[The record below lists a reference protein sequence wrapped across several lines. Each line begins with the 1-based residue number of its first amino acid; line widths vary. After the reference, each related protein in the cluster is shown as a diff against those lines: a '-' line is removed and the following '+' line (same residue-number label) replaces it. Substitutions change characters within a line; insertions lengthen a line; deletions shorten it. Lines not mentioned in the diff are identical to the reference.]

1 MEAVDDWGRKICI
14 SSPEESII
22 GPFFSN
28 PSDSELLFS
37 SPSLSPPI
45 LSRIPHLTPA
55 RFLAV
60 SGVPPSV
67 SSSVEASFRTPHP
80 KDDAARVLS
89 YNRLQFLPFPGK
101 NSVLVFFPTGTN
113 LDQIGFLALS
123 TGDSGG
129 LRVEGD
135 VFVAKERF
143 FSRILKVL
151 VQPISNL
158 GAYKCSSSSSSSSI
172 IELGYVMVYSLY
184 SIHWYCV
191 KYDEESQDSRPV
203 LSYLGLKQFKCC
215 SISSASWSPHLP
227 GECVVLLENGEI
239 FVFDLNQRHCSSSS
253 KFRGCKMKVSWEG
266 QVKSVNKKSWLG
278 CEFGWKLGG
287 FIIARSDAVFVIEK
301 CSGNCNVRSLVEIE
315 SLNMAVTEEFVAF
328 AKAGSDSF
336 RFVLAS
342 ESYLFLCD
350 QRSGVPL
357 LKWQHDVEKPC
368 FIDVYSLSD
377 LGCQSTTSS
386 SCVVLGSFWNAQSQM
401 FCYGP
406 SSVGPSSLCVWEL
419 PHNLLLP
426 AGKCQCGDCLI
437 REESMKESLPEW
449 IDWQKKRVLVL
460 GFCVLNKYLSPLGS
474 SDQSS
479 GFTLIRLTSSGKL
492 EAVKFRASSDPSRR
506 SQVVT
511 HRDSSCKSS
520 DEVNLLYFPD
530 DDEEYKF
537 PKRFKYLELEYLSAH
552 AKGELAG
559 FIDSRMSEQPSG
571 SKKSNAFSL
580 TCHEELCEKLST
592 CGFGRHRTSSTV
604 TAVFESINS
613 PTSVLEIALRE
624 TWSSLPVELLLLAF
638 SNYSELKDV
647 MLDKKKPSL
656 EFSVVP
662 EFPQLPPFLLRKPSS
677 RSSKWSKKEQPG
689 VELVGPVLPLEVLLT
704 LHEFRNGCM
713 RSEQKFSP
721 DVELSDRCNQI
732 SKAARQMAN
741 SGVDKTTIS
750 LTDETCEEK
759 RRFIAYSPIT
769 ETADSSDGEHQELTT
784 FVSKVRRCKD
794 NDGDDDVGGRA
805 GLELFDDMSPV
816 EICFEDRS
824 VNFDTKALV
833 TSKTLLSQWQ
843 ARSSSYQDFLSLYNL
858 KK

>member
-1 MEAVDDWGRKICI
+1 MEVVDDWGRKSFI
-14 SSPEESII
+14 SSPGESTI

-37 SPSLSPPI
+37 SPVLSPPI
-45 LSRIPHLTPA
+45 LYRIPHLTPA

-67 SSSVEASFRTPHP
+67 SSSVEANFRIPHP
-80 KDDAARVLS
+80 NDDAARALS
-89 YNRLQFLPFPGK
+89 YNRIQFLPFPGK
-101 NSVLVFFPTGTN
+101 NSVLVFFPTGNN

-129 LRVEGD
+129 FRVEGD

-143 FSRILKVL
+143 FSRILKIL
-151 VQPISNL
+151 VKPISNW
-158 GAYKCSSSSSSSSI
+158 GAYKSSSSSSSSI

-191 KYDEESQDSRPV
+191 SYDEESQESRPV
-203 LSYLGLKQFKCC
+203 LSYLGLKQFKRC

-227 GECVVLLENGEI
+227 GECVVLLENGDI
-239 FVFDLNQRHCSSSS
+239 FLFDLNQRHCSG
-253 KFRGCKMKVSWEG
+253 KLRGCKMKVSWEG
-266 QVKSVNKKSWLG
+266 QVNNKTWLG
-278 CEFGWKLGG
+278 CEYGWKLGA
-287 FIIARSDAVFVIEK
+287 FIIARSDEVFLIEK
-301 CSGNCNVRSLVEIE
+301 TSGSFSVRSLVEIE
-315 SLNMAVTEEFVAF
+315 SLNLFGREEFVAF

-336 RFVLAS
+336 RFVVAS

-350 QRSGVPL
+350 QRSCVPL

-377 LGCQSTTSS
+377 LGCKTNEST
-386 SCVVLGSFWNAQSQM
+386 SCVVVGSFWNAESQM

-406 SSVGPSSLCVWEL
+406 SPVDPSSLCVWEL
-419 PHNLLLP
+419 PNNLLLP

-437 REESMKESLPEW
+437 REEIMKESLPEW
-449 IDWQKKRVLVL
+449 IDWQKRRALVL
-460 GFCVLNKYLSPLGS
+460 GFGVLNKYLSQ
-474 SDQSS
+474 SDESS

-492 EAVKFRASSDPSRR
+492 EAVKFRASRR
-506 SQVVT
+506 FEEVVT
-511 HRDSSCKSS
+511 HRDSPCESS

-530 DDEEYKF
+530 EDDGFKF

-552 AKGELAG
+552 AKGALSE
-559 FIDSRMSEQPSG
+559 FIDSRMREEPSG
-571 SKKSNAFSL
+571 SKKSDDAFSL
-580 TCHEELCEKLST
+580 TCHEELCEKLGS
-592 CGFGRHRTSSTV
+592 CGFGRHRASSTV

-613 PTSVLEIALRE
+613 ETSVLEIALRE
-624 TWSSLPVELLLLAF
+624 SWSSLPIELLLLAF
-638 SNYSELKDV
+638 SNYSELEDV
-647 MLDKKKPSL
+647 LLDKKKTSL
-656 EFSVVP
+656 EFLVVP
-662 EFPQLPPFLLRKPSS
+662 EFPQLPPFFLRKPSS

-689 VELVGPVLPLEVLLT
+689 VDLVGPVVPLDVLLT

-713 RSEQKFSP
+713 RSEQEFSP

-741 SGVDKTTIS
+741 SGVDKATMS
-750 LTDETCEEK
+750 LTDEMCEDK
-759 RRFIAYSPIT
+759 KRFIAYSPIT
-769 ETADSSDGEHQELTT
+769 ETAGSEGGEDQELST
-784 FVSKVRRCKD
+784 FVSKVRPCEDK
-794 NDGDDDVGGRA
+794 DGDVDVDVGGRA

-824 VNFDTKALV
+824 VDFDTKALV
-833 TSKTLLSQWQ
+833 TSKTLLAQWQ
-843 ARSSSYQDFLSLYNL
+843 DRSSSFQGFLTLYNP